1 MLMIVESLEEE
12 ALANEHRE
20 NENHKETRNIN
31 ATRENVT
38 PTKKK
43 ISTITSP
50 LANVN
55 REYTISDEL
64 KKRWQKSLNPVR
76 RPAVENKTIYPKLI
90 EELDE
95 LYEKRINERIKH
107 LRNQYEHQ
115 EITERNK
122 RNERKQKA
130 IDEEKK
136 ALQEKAAQER
146 ASSEALAKELEAAKK
161 AEEEAER
168 KKEAAN
174 AQAKAAA
181 EAAAKAKLESD
192 QKQQVQ
198 PSPPVSVAPTPTA
211 PVAPTQPKNG
221 DSRLSVFLDINVI
234 KGLIQ
239 SWETKCARLL
249 KPESKEDK
257 EMAMKIKRQVAIPVG
272 ALTQRSGTDLRAQ
285 IDKILNLVKNKDYPE
300 NKTAG
305 DFVIY
310 ETANRFVQLAE
321 EQLSSNEKAAPAI
334 AIAVIAL
341 WLESAEFGELFM
353 SQLYNTCPILIPNTF
368 NENVDEQKLK
378 QMGGMCRL
386 FASLA
391 SSDCPPGTVTHP
403 FGIENIWKFLVGTVL
418 VPNVTEL
425 TCQALY
431 EVLTFSGKRLQGYYK
446 NQFGKLIKLI
456 ISNFIPRCSG
466 GPGARLR
473 LLLED
478 AIQNGFKDPPGAI
491 GPGFW
496 GTRDMYTG
504 KVAGD

>member
-1 MLMIVESLEEE
+1 M
-12 ALANEHRE
+12 
-20 NENHKETRNIN
+20 
-31 ATRENVT
+31 
-38 PTKKK
+38 
-43 ISTITSP
+43 
-50 LANVN
+50 
-55 REYTISDEL
+55 
-64 KKRWQKSLNPVR
+64 
-76 RPAVENKTIYPKLI
+76 
-90 EELDE
+90 
-95 LYEKRINERIKH
+95 
-107 LRNQYEHQ
+107 
-115 EITERNK
+115 
-122 RNERKQKA
+122 
-130 IDEEKK
+130 
-136 ALQEKAAQER
+136 
-146 ASSEALAKELEAAKK
+146 
-161 AEEEAER
+161 
-168 KKEAAN
+168 
-174 AQAKAAA
+174 
-181 EAAAKAKLESD
+181 
-192 QKQQVQ
+192 
-198 PSPPVSVAPTPTA
+198 
-211 PVAPTQPKNG
+211 
-221 DSRLSVFLDINVI
+221 
-234 KGLIQ
+234 
-239 SWETKCARLL
+239 
-249 KPESKEDK
+249 
-257 EMAMKIKRQVAIPVG
+257 
-272 ALTQRSGTDLRAQ
+272 
-285 IDKILNLVKNKDYPE
+285 
-300 NKTAG
+300 
-305 DFVIY
+305 
-310 ETANRFVQLAE
+310 AE

-341 WLESAEFGELFM
+341 WVESAEFGELFM